1 MRIHFLTWSQG
12 LNFTTLPRDLLDRL
26 VELVVLVARTLEL
39 FLLLDERLVLHL
51 LLDLR
56 VVPTL
61 TLVRAL
67 LADLHLGLL
76 ARLTDLVGLAQVL
89 AYRPGPLLAV
99 LAHLLALALLSASQ
113 RIAAAR
119 RSPAHAHDVGVH
131 LDLGVEF
138 QHEPRVLGV
147 VGLLAVTGSLS
158 RHGPT
163 PSAHVRSTVPAARMQ
178 ATSRPL
184 SPSHPRS
191 SPKRAAFGSWL
202 ARDNGS

>member
-39 FLLLDERLVLHL
+39 LLLLDERLVLLL
-51 LLDLR
+51 LLDLH

-113 RIAAAR
+113 RIAAR
-119 RSPAHAHDVGVH
+119 RCPAHAHDVGVH

-147 VGLLAVTGSLS
+147 VGLLAVTGSLG